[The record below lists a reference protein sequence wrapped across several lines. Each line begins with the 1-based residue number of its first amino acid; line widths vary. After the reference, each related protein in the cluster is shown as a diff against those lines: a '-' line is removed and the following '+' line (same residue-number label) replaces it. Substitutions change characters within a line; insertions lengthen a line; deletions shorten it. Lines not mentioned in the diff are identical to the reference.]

1 MGLPGALP
9 VANREAME
17 LGLRFALALGCD
29 VPDWTQFH
37 RKHYFYPDAPKNY
50 QISQYDRPIGE
61 HGRLDV
67 PGGRTIGITRVHLEE
82 DAGRLQHPTYADH
95 SLVDLNRAGAP
106 LIEMVTE
113 PEITSPQEARLFLAE
128 VRSLARA
135 LRVSDASPEEGKMR
149 ADVNVSLRREDG
161 SFGDKVEV
169 KNLNSFKSVE
179 AALRFE
185 IERQTRQLEDG
196 FEVAQETRGW
206 NEGGQKTVPQRGKED
221 AADYRYLP
229 DPDLPRVQ
237 IGRAWLDRI
246 EAESPETPKRLRERL
261 AESGVK
267 PSDAQVLA
275 ADRDLAAVFEAT
287 LKAGDLE
294 ADQVA
299 LWCVNHVAA
308 LAADEAVGLR
318 LAAMDGMGLARLLA
332 RLNDGTLS
340 NSSAKSLLAE
350 ALRGE
355 DLDALIEARG
365 LARLADTGA
374 IDALIAGVVEA
385 EPALV
390 TAALENPKAVN
401 ALVGKTMQA
410 SRGSAD
416 PGVVRE
422 RVAAYLEVQSKT
434 A

>member
-9 VANREAME
+9 VANRHAME

-61 HGRLDV
+61 HGLV
-67 PGGRTIGITRVHLEE
+67 EIPGGRTIGITRVHLEE

-113 PEITSPQEARLFLAE
+113 PEIASPQEARLFLGE
-128 VRSLARA
+128 VRALARA

-149 ADVNVSLRREDG
+149 ADVNVSLRRPDG

-179 AALRFE
+179 AALEFE
-185 IERQTRQLEDG
+185 IERQTRQLDDG
-196 FEVAQETRGW
+196 FEVVQETRGW
-206 NEGGQKTVPQRGKED
+206 NEGGQKTVSQRGKED

-229 DPDLPRVQ
+229 DPDLPRVT
-237 IGRAWLDRI
+237 IGRDWLDAIRD
-246 EAESPETPKRLRERL
+246 ASPETPQQLRTRL
-261 AESGVK
+261 AEAGVK
-267 PSDAQVLA
+267 PADAQVLA
-275 ADRDLAAVFEAT
+275 ADRDLAGVFEAT
-287 LKAGDLE
+287 LGAGDLKAE
-294 ADQVA
+294 QVA

-308 LAADEAVGLR
+308 LAADESSGVTLE
-318 LAAMDGMGLARLLA
+318 AADASGLAQLLV

-340 NSSAKSLLAE
+340 NSSAKGLLEE
-350 ALRGE
+350 ALQGE
-355 DLDALIEARG
+355 DIDALIEARG
-365 LARLADTGA
+365 LARLADPEA
-374 IDALIAGVVEA
+374 IDALIAGVVAA

-410 SRGSAD
+410 SGGSAD

-422 RVAAYLEVQSKT
+422 RVAAFLAT
-434 A
+434 HGG

>member
-1 MGLPGALP
+1 
-9 VANREAME
+9 
-17 LGLRFALALGCD
+17 
-29 VPDWTQFH
+29 
-37 RKHYFYPDAPKNY
+37 
-50 QISQYDRPIGE
+50 
-61 HGRLDV
+61 
-67 PGGRTIGITRVHLEE
+67 
-82 DAGRLQHPTYADH
+82 
-95 SLVDLNRAGAP
+95 
-106 LIEMVTE
+106 
-113 PEITSPQEARLFLAE
+113 
-128 VRSLARA
+128 
-135 LRVSDASPEEGKMR
+135 MR
-149 ADVNVSLRREDG
+149 ADVNVSLRRADG

-185 IERQTRQLEDG
+185 IERQTRQLDDG

-237 IGRAWLDRI
+237 ISRAWLERI
-246 EAESPETPKRLRERL
+246 EAASPETPERLRERL
-261 AESGVK
+261 VEVGVK
-267 PSDAQVLA
+267 PADAQVLA

-308 LAADEAVGLR
+308 LAAGDAAELPLTAV
-318 LAAMDGMGLARLLA
+318 DGAGLARLLG

-355 DLDALIEARG
+355 DLDALIETRG
-365 LARLADTGA
+365 LARLADAGA

-422 RVAAYLEVQSKT
+422 RVAAYLET
-434 A
+434 HGGTT

>member
-9 VANREAME
+9 VANRHAME

-61 HGRLDV
+61 HGLV
-67 PGGRTIGITRVHLEE
+67 EIPGGRTIGITRVHLEE

-113 PEITSPQEARLFLAE
+113 PEIASPQEARLFLGE
-128 VRSLARA
+128 VRALARA

-149 ADVNVSLRREDG
+149 ADVNVSLRRPDG

-179 AALRFE
+179 AALEFE
-185 IERQTRQLEDG
+185 IERQTRQLDDG
-196 FEVAQETRGW
+196 FEVVQETRGW
-206 NEGGQKTVPQRGKED
+206 NEGGQKTVSQRGKED

-229 DPDLPRVQ
+229 DPDLPRVT
-237 IGRAWLDRI
+237 IGRDWLDAIRD
-246 EAESPETPKRLRERL
+246 ASPETPQQLRTRL
-261 AESGVK
+261 AEAGVK
-267 PSDAQVLA
+267 PADAQVLA
-275 ADRDLAAVFEAT
+275 ADRDLAGVFEAT
-287 LKAGDLE
+287 LGAGDLKAE
-294 ADQVA
+294 QVA

-308 LAADEAVGLR
+308 LAADETSGVTLE
-318 LAAMDGMGLARLLA
+318 AADASGLARLLD

-340 NSSAKSLLAE
+340 NSSAKGLLEE
-350 ALRGE
+350 ALQGE
-355 DLDALIEARG
+355 DIDALIEARG
-365 LARLADTGA
+365 LARLADPEA
-374 IDALIAGVVEA
+374 IDALIAGVVAA

-410 SRGSAD
+410 SGGSAD

-422 RVAAYLEVQSKT
+422 RVAAFLAT
-434 A
+434 HGG